1 AAAPGAAGR
10 EPVADRPPRRRRLGA
25 AVTAVAGATPAIL
38 PADADRA
45 LLVGR
50 VWDPQTG
57 GPRPVVVR
65 GEDVHDTFAL
75 APTVSAL
82 LERDDAAADVV
93 RGVDGAPRWRLP
105 ELVAASLAGRDGQ
118 PHLLA
123 PMDLQ
128 MVK

>member
-1 AAAPGAAGR
+1 
-10 EPVADRPPRRRRLGA
+10 
-25 AVTAVAGATPAIL
+25 
-38 PADADRA
+38 
-45 LLVGR
+45 
-50 VWDPQTG
+50 DPQTG

-65 GEDVHDTFAL
+65 GEDVHDIFAL

-123 PMDLQ
+123 PVDLQ
-128 MVK
+128 VVKACGVTFVDSMVERVIEERCGGDPVRA